1 MLTKEE
7 FTIIKNHFQLKP
19 ENFIEQKNFYF
30 DTPLL
35 NLAAKKSALRI
46 RIKNHSYELTLKQPH
61 PDGLLETNIALNEK
75 EAIAF
80 IHGNR
85 FPTQADEMKEM
96 ITTALSVN
104 TSELVCI
111 GVLTTNRSEFPYKDG
126 MIALDH
132 SRYLGVEDYE
142 VEYEVQN
149 KKKGIEHFDALL
161 NHLNIEK
168 KPAKNKIKRFFVEK
182 ERQKSKSFGKM

>member
-7 FTIIKNHFQLKP
+7 FTIIKNYFQLKP

-30 DTPLL
+30 DTPILD
-35 NLAAKKSALRI
+35 LAAKKSALRI
-46 RIKNHSYELTLKQPH
+46 RMKNHGYELTLKQPH

-75 EAIAF
+75 EATAF
-80 IHGNR
+80 IHDNR
-85 FPTQADEMKEM
+85 FPPQAGEMKEM
-96 ITTALSVN
+96 IATSLSVN
-104 TSELVCI
+104 TAKLVCI

-132 SRYLGVEDYE
+132 SCYLGMEDYE
-142 VEYEVQN
+142 IEYEVQN
-149 KKKGIEHFDALL
+149 KKTGIEHFNALL
-161 NHLNIEK
+161 HHLNIEK

-182 ERQKSKSFGKM
+182 ERQKSKSFGKI